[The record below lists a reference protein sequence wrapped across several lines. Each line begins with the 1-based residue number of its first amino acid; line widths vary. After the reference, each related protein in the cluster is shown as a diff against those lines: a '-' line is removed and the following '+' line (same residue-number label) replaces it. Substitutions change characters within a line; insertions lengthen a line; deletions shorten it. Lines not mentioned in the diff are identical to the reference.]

1 MTDDD
6 SAADELDALSDEANM
21 IRGKVV
27 DFVNKREF
35 VMNVGK
41 ADGVK
46 VGMRFVVLKPGGVE
60 VRDDDGALLG
70 TMEAAKTV
78 VKVVRVQ
85 GDHLSVARTFL
96 VIKGRPAIKGIG
108 PMDLL
113 YSPSSLS
120 AILAPERP
128 AVPDRV
134 ETFTVERSDTLNDFD
149 MNVQKGDEVRLTT
162 GDEFIF
168 PEWARD
174 QT

>member
-27 DFVNKREF
+27 GFVNKREF

-70 TMEAAKTV
+70 TVEAAKTV

-85 GDHLSVARTFL
+85 ADHLSVARTFL
-96 VIKGRPAIKGIG
+96 VIKGRPAVKTLEAMNQI
-108 PMDLL
+108 
-113 YSPSSLS
+113 YRQSTSLS
-120 AILAPERP
+120 ALLDRP

-134 ETFTVERSDTLNDFD
+134 ETFKVERSDTLNDFD
-149 MNVQKGDEVRLTT
+149 MNVEKGDEVRLTT